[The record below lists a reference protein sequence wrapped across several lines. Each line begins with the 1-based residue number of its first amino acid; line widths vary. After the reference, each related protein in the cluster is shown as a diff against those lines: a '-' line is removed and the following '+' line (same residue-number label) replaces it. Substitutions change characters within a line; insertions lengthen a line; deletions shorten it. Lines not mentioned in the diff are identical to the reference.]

1 MLVRIA
7 LVLVGFPL
15 LAHGAE
21 GLYHAYK
28 SRTRAQVTC
37 EQFHRQR
44 PRSGW
49 LGLTGCEVDYVRAG
63 YRETRGRVTELFFP
77 VRPAGSSPAVPSA
90 LVLSTRDPR
99 LLAIIDRELAGP
111 AQKDQEAFLVM
122 MLQVVTAMR
131 TSREIEGVTRS
142 PIEMLWTRRTF
153 GAIKAPLA
161 DTFTVLDLHARPRF
175 LFPAVETAVGALAL
189 VLAALFARPRRTGAA
204 RLDTP
209 PATAA
214 PVGAAA
220 PAASAPRQDE
230 ARFRRLM
237 LVNLPPRSLP
247 VALEKAPPL
256 GQQAQVQDAL
266 ARVLPGIHFNQNG
279 VGQFNRP
286 DHVIRLDLGT
296 TPEVW
301 TATLDVT
308 GDGAA
313 TAVKRLVTQTGW
325 QVYAPRQGRFLTAGD
340 FNS

>member
-21 GLYHAYK
+21 GLYHAFK
-28 SRTRAQVTC
+28 SRTRVEATC
-37 EQFHRQR
+37 EQFHRDR

-49 LGLTGCEVDYVRAG
+49 LALTGCEVDYVRAG

-77 VRPAGSSPAVPSA
+77 VRPAGSSPAVASA
-90 LVLSTRDPR
+90 LVLSTRDPA

-122 MLQVVTAMR
+122 MLQVVTAMG

-142 PIEMLWTRRTF
+142 PIEMLWTRRTL
-153 GAIKAPLA
+153 GAIKAPLT
-161 DTFTVLDLHARPRF
+161 DTFTVLNHHARPRF
-175 LFPAVETAVGALAL
+175 LFPAVEAAGGALAL
-189 VLAALFARPRRTGAA
+189 FLALLLPRRGTTVAEV
-204 RLDTP
+204 DTV
-209 PATAA
+209 PAEPAQ
-214 PVGAAA
+214 PEPAAA
-220 PAASAPRQDE
+220 AGSSPRPDE

-237 LVNLPPRSLP
+237 LLNLPPRSLP
-247 VALEKAPPL
+247 VALESAPPL
-256 GQQAQVQDAL
+256 GSQTQVQDAL
-266 ARVLPGIHFNQNG
+266 ARVLPGITFDARG
-279 VGQFNRP
+279 IGQFNRP
-286 DHVIRLDLGT
+286 DHAIRLDLGT
-296 TPEVW
+296 SPDVW

-308 GDGAA
+308 GDGAP

-325 QVYAPRQGRFLTAGD
+325 QVYAPRQGRFLTAED